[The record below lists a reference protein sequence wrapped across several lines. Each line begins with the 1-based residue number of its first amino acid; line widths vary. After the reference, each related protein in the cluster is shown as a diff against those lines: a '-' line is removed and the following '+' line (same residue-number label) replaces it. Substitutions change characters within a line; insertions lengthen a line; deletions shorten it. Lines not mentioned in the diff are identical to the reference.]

1 MSDLDWI
8 ESKLG
13 FVTGEHLWEDAWL
26 FNCNREVDPGE
37 AGHIVELQ
45 LIELNG
51 PNRDSRL

>member
-1 MSDLDWI
+1 MNNHEWI
-8 ESKLG
+8 EAKLG
-13 FVTGEHLWEDAWL
+13 YVTGEHLWEDAWL

-37 AGHIVELQ
+37 AGYEVELQ